1 MTVLL
6 TELKGSTL
14 VLTMN
19 RPEALNALSN
29 ELTAA
34 LLQEVRAA
42 SARREV
48 RSIPIRANRPPHT
61 VGLIAPYREP
71 HTPVLDALIQ
81 MSRSMSDGD

>member
-48 RSIPIRANRPPHT
+48 RSILIRSTGGDAFAGNETGAHCAGSSAK
-61 VGLIAPYREP
+61 VVLAPSTRGSAKP
-71 HTPVLDALIQ
+71 T
-81 MSRSMSDGD
+81 